1 MDGLLPFAGL
11 AALIVLTPGPD
22 LMLVTRSIL
31 GGGRRAGIVTAL
43 GIATGAAA
51 WALAATAGLAT
62 LLSTSPDL
70 LGIIRLLG
78 AGYLGWIGL
87 RALFTAGSA
96 TMADPNSGTP
106 QRRSWTEP
114 FRTGLISNL
123 LHPGQVVFYTSL
135 LPQFIDPAGDPT
147 LQVLRLGA
155 LFVTI
160 VLVWFSAYAVV
171 ASGVRIRRWDRL
183 APALTRITGVVLIG
197 FAIRLAVRL

>member
-1 MDGLLPFAGL
+1 METLVPFAGL

-22 LMLVTRSIL
+22 LMLVTRSVL
-31 GGGRRAGIVTAL
+31 AGRRRAGVLTAL

-62 LLSTSPDL
+62 LLAASPDL
-70 LGIIRLLG
+70 LGVIRLLG

-87 RALFTAGSA
+87 RALLSAASA
-96 TMADPNSGTP
+96 TMLDLDSAPP

-114 FRTGLISNL
+114 YRTGLITNL

-155 LFVTI
+155 VFVTI
-160 VLVWFSAYAVV
+160 VLVWFVAYAVV
-171 ASGVRIRRWDRL
+171 ASSVRAPRWDRL
-183 APALTRITGVVLIG
+183 APALTRVTGVVLIG
-197 FAIRLAVRL
+197 FAIRLAVR